1 MTDPTQR
8 DASTQRD
15 APTQRDAFEQLMLP
29 HLDDAFNL
37 ARWLTGNR
45 SDAEDVVQE
54 AYLKALKHFA
64 TYRGP
69 EARAWLLTIVR
80 RCCFSWLKVNRSQQL
95 TFMEDEAIAEIAGR
109 PTVVALHP
117 RTVETPETQLNDK
130 ERRKHLNGAVENLP
144 LAYREVVVLR
154 DLQGLSYKEI
164 AEIAEIPIGTVM
176 SRLARGR
183 DHLLKHLEQR
193 LGGEVAH
200 GL

>member
-1 MTDPTQR
+1 
-8 DASTQRD
+8 
-15 APTQRDAFEQLMLP
+15 MLP
-29 HLDDAFNL
+29 HLDDAYNL

-54 AYLKALKHFA
+54 AFLKALKHFA

-117 RTVETPETQLNDK
+117 KAVETPESQLNDK
-130 ERRKHLNGAVENLP
+130 ERRKHLNAAVENLP

>member
-1 MTDPTQR
+1 LTEPTQPN
-8 DASTQRD
+8 APQQPG
-15 APTQRDAFEQLMLP
+15 APTQRDAFEQLMVP

-109 PTVVALHP
+109 PTVVTLHP
-117 RTVETPETQLNDK
+117 RVADTPETVLNDK
-130 ERRKHLNGAVENLP
+130 ERRKHLNVAVENLP
-144 LAYREVVVLR
+144 LSYREVVVLR

-183 DHLLKHLEQR
+183 DHLLKQLEQR
-193 LGGEVAH
+193 LGGEVAN

>member
-1 MTDPTQR
+1 MADQNQR
-8 DASTQRD
+8 DMFA
-15 APTQRDAFEQLMLP
+15 QLMLP

-37 ARWLTGNR
+37 ARWLTGNH
-45 SDAEDVVQE
+45 SDADDVVQE
-54 AYLKALKHFA
+54 AYLKALKHFG

-69 EARAWLLTIVR
+69 EARAWFLTIVR

-109 PTVVALHP
+109 PTVIALHP
-117 RTVETPETQLNDK
+117 RAMETPETELNEK
-130 ERRKHLNGAVENLP
+130 ERRKHLNYAVENLP
-144 LAYREVVVLR
+144 LVYREVIVLR

-183 DHLLKHLEQR
+183 DHLLKTLEQR
-193 LGGEVAH
+193 LGGKVAY

>member
-130 ERRKHLNGAVENLP
+130 ERRKHLNSAVENLP

>member
-1 MTDPTQR
+1 LADPTPPHAPADAQARR
-8 DASTQRD
+8 DT
-15 APTQRDAFEQLMLP
+15 FEQLMLP
-29 HLDDAFNL
+29 YLDDAFNL

-45 SDAEDVVQE
+45 SDADDVVQE
-54 AYLKALKHFA
+54 AYLKALKHFG

-109 PTVVALHP
+109 PTVIALHP
-117 RTVETPETQLNDK
+117 KASDTPESQLSDK
-130 ERRKHLNGAVENLP
+130 QRQKYLNSAVENLP
-144 LAYREVVVLR
+144 LVYREVIVLR

-183 DHLLKHLEQR
+183 DHLLKYLEQR
-193 LGGEVAH
+193 LGSEVAN

>member
-1 MTDPTQR
+1 LTEPTQPN
-8 DASTQRD
+8 APQQPG
-15 APTQRDAFEQLMLP
+15 APTPRDAFEQLMVP

-109 PTVVALHP
+109 PTVVTLHP
-117 RTVETPETQLNDK
+117 KAADTPETVLNDK
-130 ERRKHLNGAVENLP
+130 ERRKHLNAAVENLP
-144 LAYREVVVLR
+144 LSYREVVVMR

-183 DHLLKHLEQR
+183 DHLLKQLEQR
-193 LGGEVAH
+193 LGGEVAN

>member
-1 MTDPTQR
+1 MAEPSQR
-8 DASTQRD
+8 E
-15 APTQRDAFEQLMLP
+15 AFEQLMLP

-45 SDAEDVVQE
+45 SDAQDVVQE
-54 AYLKALKHFA
+54 AYLKALRHFA

-95 TFMEDEAIAEIAGR
+95 TFMEDDAIADLASR
-109 PTVVALHP
+109 STVVALHP
-117 RTVETPETQLNDK
+117 KAAETPESQLSDK

-144 LAYREVVVLR
+144 LVYREVIVLR

-164 AEIAEIPIGTVM
+164 AEIADIPIGTVM

-183 DHLLKHLEQR
+183 DHLLKQLEQR
-193 LGGEVAH
+193 LGGEVSH

>member
-1 MTDPTQR
+1 LADPTQP
-8 DASTQRD
+8 D
-15 APTQRDAFEQLMLP
+15 APARRDAFEQLMLP

-45 SDAEDVVQE
+45 SDADDVVQE
-54 AYLKALKHFA
+54 AYLKALKHFG

-109 PTVVALHP
+109 PTVIALHP
-117 RTVETPETQLNDK
+117 KASDTPESQLSDK
-130 ERRKHLNGAVENLP
+130 QRQKYLNSAVENLP
-144 LAYREVVVLR
+144 LVYREVIVLR

-183 DHLLKHLEQR
+183 DHLLKYLEQR
-193 LGGEVAH
+193 LGSEVAH

>member
-1 MTDPTQR
+1 LADPSQR
-8 DASTQRD
+8 E
-15 APTQRDAFEQLMLP
+15 AFEQLMLP

-80 RCCFSWLKVNRSQQL
+80 RSCFSWLKVNRSRQL
-95 TFMEDEAIAEIAGR
+95 MFMEDDAIADLAGQA
-109 PTVVALHP
+109 TVVALHP
-117 RTVETPETQLNDK
+117 KAAETPETQLNDK
-130 ERRKHLNGAVENLP
+130 ERRKYLNGAVENLP
-144 LAYREVVVLR
+144 LVYREVIVLR

-193 LGGEVAH
+193 LGGEVSH